1 MFISAHFICFSKI
14 NDKVVSEILM
24 IDGTTCSFKKKLHV
38 VLVDEMTCSLRLKEK
53 LQVVLMIEE
62 IRKV

>member
-1 MFISAHFICFSKI
+1 MFVSSYFICFSKI
-14 NDKVVSEILM
+14 NGKVVSELLM
-24 IDGTTCSFKKKLHV
+24 IYRTTCSFEKKLHV